1 MNTTIQIVAY
11 FRYFHLVLNKIL
23 KTITFKYYF
32 INTSAQISNTN
43 ENWTPNDLTHVF
55 TEECLL
61 QANFTALS

>member
-1 MNTTIQIVAY
+1 MDMEYNHTNSNLFQILS
-11 FRYFHLVLNKIL
+11 FMGIL

-32 INTSAQISNTN
+32 INTRAKINDTN

-55 TEECLL
+55 TEECLM

>member
-1 MNTTIQIVAY
+1 MNITIQIVAY
-11 FRYFHLVLNKIL
+11 FRYFHLVLNKNF

-32 INTSAQISNTN
+32 INTSAEINNTN